1 MKIHKKLKGDNLKK
15 IMCAISA
22 IILFANISYGQLPV
36 KPSLQVAVKGA
47 YSSMLSHYEITDEVS
62 GFPGVQLELTV
73 DLNSQWGIYGN
84 FGADFIS
91 LKNSTIVDGTTTYE
105 LKTSTQ
111 LSGYVGPR
119 YYVNIPMSPTK
130 IYFDAGVGIYS
141 TKLGDLSAT
150 TSTTNPPTTITAS
163 FSSVSQW
170 GTNLGAGVNLAAGPN
185 LNISLGAK
193 YHFIFKKDNVEVTR
207 TLSTG
212 TSVTGTGNAPEHSY
226 IQFAAGVGYRFG
238 L

>member
-1 MKIHKKLKGDNLKK
+1 LKK
-15 IMCAISA
+15 IICSIAVL
-22 IILFANISYGQLPV
+22 ILFANISYGQIPV

-47 YSSMLSHYEITDEVS
+47 YSSMLSHYEISEEVS

-91 LKNSTIVDGTTTYE
+91 LKNSTRVDGTTTYE

-111 LSGYVGPR
+111 LSGYMGPR

-130 IYFDAGVGIYS
+130 VYFDAGLGIYS
-141 TKLGDLSAT
+141 TKLGDLTGT

-170 GTNLGAGVNLAAGPN
+170 GTNLGAGVNLAAGSN
-185 LNISLGAK
+185 VNISLGAK
-193 YHFIFKKDNVEVTR
+193 YHFIFKSDDTQVTR
-207 TLSTG
+207 TISTG
-212 TSVTGTGNAPEHSY
+212 TSSTLTVDAPEHSY
-226 IQFAAGVGYRFG
+226 IQFAAGIGYRFG

>member
-1 MKIHKKLKGDNLKK
+1 
-15 IMCAISA
+15 MCAISV
-22 IILFANISYGQLPV
+22 LFLLANISYAQIPV
-36 KPSLQVAVKGA
+36 KPSLQVGIKGT
-47 YSSMLSHYEITDEVS
+47 YSTMLSHYEILDEVNA
-62 GFPGVQLELTV
+62 FPGVQLELTY
-73 DLNSQWGIYGN
+73 DINSQWGIYGN

-91 LKNSTIVDGTTTYE
+91 LKNSTRVDGTTTYE

-119 YYVNIPMSPTK
+119 YYINIPMSPTK
-130 IYFDAGVGIYS
+130 IYVDGGLGIYS
-141 TKLGDLSAT
+141 TKLGDLTAT
-150 TSTTNPPTTITAS
+150 TSTTNPPTTVTAS

-170 GTNLGAGVNLAAGPN
+170 GTNLGAGVNLAAGSN
-185 LNISLGAK
+185 VSIGLGIK

-226 IQFAAGVGYRFG
+226 MQFGAGIGYRFG